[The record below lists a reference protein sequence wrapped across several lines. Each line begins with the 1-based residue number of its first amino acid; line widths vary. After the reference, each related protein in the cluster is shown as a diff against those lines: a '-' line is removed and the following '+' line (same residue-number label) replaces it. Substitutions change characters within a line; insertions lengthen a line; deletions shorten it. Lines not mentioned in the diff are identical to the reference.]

1 MVSRGY
7 FSKNI
12 KNVVNMCINLPNR
25 KLQGSQFSMR
35 VRGKHVLTVPSVP
48 VNLIHFSLY
57 FYLNQSRQV
66 STKTLSFIRSDK
78 YLVYFSRESFFSN
91 VFFFIVQS
99 DPFRFFTVK
108 RSNSSHF

>member
-1 MVSRGY
+1 
-7 FSKNI
+7 
-12 KNVVNMCINLPNR
+12 MCINLPNR

-66 STKTLSFIRSDK
+66 STKTLSFIRSTGFLDNQRK
-78 YLVYFSRESFFSN
+78 ESMN
-91 VFFFIVQS
+91 TTLKLLQTAAEE
-99 DPFRFFTVK
+99 R
-108 RSNSSHF
+108 

>member
-91 VFFFIVQS
+91 VFFL
-99 DPFRFFTVK
+99 
-108 RSNSSHF
+108 